1 MHSGAAWHF
10 PVQNLL
16 CAEHPHLQEE
26 MAKEVPRQQ
35 ASVFPSH
42 RLHTCLQSL
51 RRLSPHQVDRPK
63 YSCGPN
69 SLQKAINFKSGF
81 VPF

>member
-42 RLHTCLQSL
+42 RLHTCLQRVS
-51 RRLSPHQVDRPK
+51 D
-63 YSCGPN
+63 
-69 SLQKAINFKSGF
+69 A
-81 VPF
+81 